1 MLDSLIVDN
10 KEIKCASNAL
20 TPILYRQIFKKDF
33 LKELSGF
40 LALRGKKSE
49 DYTEEDLNTV
59 SERSEAFTRLAFVMA
74 KQAEIE
80 KASNL
85 VKLTEIDF
93 FEWLSGFE
101 PLAFSAPDV
110 VTNILRI
117 WRGNSEDSNVES
129 KN

>member
-49 DYTEEDLNTV
+49 DYTEEDLDAIT
-59 SERSEAFTRLAFVMA
+59 ERSEAFTRLAFIMA

-80 KASNL
+80 KAAEL

-101 PLAFSAPDV
+101 RKTFGEPEVLTD
-110 VTNILRI
+110 ILRI
-117 WRGNSEDSNVES
+117 WKGNSEDSQVEA